1 MSHHQNDIHTNND
14 LEFIEAVQNS
24 IRKRIT
30 EGFTTQEAVEMLR
43 KELRNAENLAVDG
56 EWTAQGFQG
65 QSGYHRLR
73 WRLP

>member
-43 KELRNAENLAVDG
+43 KELRNAENL
-56 EWTAQGFQG
+56 ETT
-65 QSGYHRLR
+65 
-73 WRLP
+73 